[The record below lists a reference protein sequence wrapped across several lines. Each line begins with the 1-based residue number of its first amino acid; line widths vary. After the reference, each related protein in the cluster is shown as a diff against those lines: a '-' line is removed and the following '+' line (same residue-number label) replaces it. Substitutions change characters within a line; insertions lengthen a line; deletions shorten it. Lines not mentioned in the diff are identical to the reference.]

1 MPVHNGGMGDQEGG
15 EGVMVMGG
23 GRSKGGGG
31 SVGRDIIASG
41 VGVI

>member
-31 SVGRDIIASG
+31 QCWQGHHC
-41 VGVI
+41 